1 MAERLTLS
9 GRANWILHRV
19 ENILEMP
26 GGELTLAM
34 ALEALRDMAKL
45 LRDMAHSVEW
55 MDPAVGPLREEQKRA
70 AIAADHYRLYGGDC

>member
-1 MAERLTLS
+1 MAERWTLS
-9 GRANWILHRV
+9 DRANLILYRV
-19 ENILEMP
+19 EGFLEMP
-26 GGELTLAM
+26 DELRPAT
-34 ALEALRDMAKL
+34 ALETLRDMAKL